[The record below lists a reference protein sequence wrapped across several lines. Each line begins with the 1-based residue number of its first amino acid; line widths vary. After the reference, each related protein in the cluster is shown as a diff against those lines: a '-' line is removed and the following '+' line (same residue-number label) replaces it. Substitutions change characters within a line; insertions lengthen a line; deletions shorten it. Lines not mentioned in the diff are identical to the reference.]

1 MFDRE
6 LIPKDIKETKSTDFD
21 FNAPHRRI
29 GERRDGCY
37 DHCFILECLRC
48 RFRRH
53 DGCYDHCFILDNP
66 KSKKII
72 VTNGELTLSVKTDL
86 PAVQLYTSR
95 SLNLGFKG
103 K

>member
-29 GERRDGCY
+29 GERR
-37 DHCFILECLRC
+37 
-48 RFRRH
+48 